1 MILFWLCR
9 FHCNRIPRLYFGL
22 VYLTPIVFGA
32 YTSALPFS
40 LQFTSA
46 LILWPR
52 QCGFNRLRRSLRSV
66 KEQIYVESQ
75 GLEKSDTK
83 GFLSKSKFSKNRN
96 MPTQN
101 NISKQLLVGKN
112 KFSNRM
118 TGEEQRT
125 SGSYVLAH
133 KLLRVDSRSA
143 HFAINL
149 IVSFA
154 IGSQLT
160 SIKFRSHSLAFSS
173 LH

>member
-1 MILFWLCR
+1 MALPISLQSDSALILR
-9 FHCNRIPRLYFGL
+9 PRLFDFNRL
-22 VYLTPIVFGA
+22 RGA

-96 MPTQN
+96 TPTQN
-101 NISKQLLVGKN
+101 NISKQLLVEKISFQTERPGRN
-112 KFSNRM
+112 NARVARM
-118 TGEEQRT
+118 CSLINYCEWTR
-125 SGSYVLAH
+125 VLLA
-133 KLLRVDSRSA
+133 
-143 HFAINL
+143 
-149 IVSFA
+149 
-154 IGSQLT
+154 
-160 SIKFRSHSLAFSS
+160 SL
-173 LH
+173 